1 VILSEQQ
8 RRHSLDWLLTAA
20 ASAIALGLAL
30 LPLETAALALFAV
43 TAAAAAAVTPTAA
56 LVVMLIAAPL
66 RALMLTETPG
76 LLPLDIGQIGL
87 AAAAAAWLA
96 ASVVRGRSLRL
107 VWSPVY
113 IPLIAFIAVAGL
125 TAFSAR
131 SLSAWLSEWLKW
143 VQMGAIITICLSLA
157 HEWRML
163 VFGLVTAGLANA
175 IIGVLQYFGASG
187 ALHLLIDDRHFRA
200 FGTFGQPNPF
210 GGFMGLI
217 APIALL
223 TAVGYAV
230 RLWRQ
235 RRLHNLPP
243 MLFYGAAGAVMT
255 AALYMS
261 FSRGA
266 WLAFIISA
274 GAAAFALPRRTAY
287 GFAAAAAGLL
297 LIGGLW
303 IGGGLPSSMV
313 ERISS
318 ITQETLSAVDVRG
331 VDVTPENYANIERLA
346 HWQAAI
352 SMAAASPWLGVGFG
366 NYEAAY
372 PEFRLIYWHFPLG
385 HAHNY
390 YLNVLAEAGIIGLSA
405 YLGLWFGI
413 ALIIWRTRCHPDP
426 LARCVGVGLLAS
438 WVYLA
443 VHSLTDKLYVNNMFL
458 HLGAVIGIAAVLYR
472 QTWNGLTWHARLA

>member
-1 VILSEQQ
+1 
-8 RRHSLDWLLTAA
+8 LDWLLIAA
-20 ASAIALGLAL
+20 AGVISVNLAL
-30 LPLETAALALFAV
+30 LPLETAALALFLV
-43 TAAAAAAVTPTAA
+43 TATAAAAVTPTAA
-56 LVVMLIAAPL
+56 LVIMLIVAPL
-66 RALMLTETPG
+66 RTLMLTETPG
-76 LLPLDIGQIGL
+76 LLPLDIGQISL

-96 ASVVRGRSLRL
+96 ASIVRGRSLRL

-113 IPLIAFIAVAGL
+113 IPLIAFIAVTGL

-143 VQMGAIITICLSLA
+143 VQVGLIITICLSLA
-157 HEWRML
+157 HEWQML
-163 VFGLVTAGLANA
+163 VFGLVAAGLANA
-175 IIGVLQYFGASG
+175 IIGVLQYFGVSG

-223 TAVGYAV
+223 AALGYAI
-230 RLWRQ
+230 RFWRQ
-235 RRLHNLPP
+235 RRPHNLLP
-243 MLFYGAAGAVMT
+243 MLFYGAAGAVM
-255 AALYMS
+255 AVALYMS

-274 GAAAFALPRRTAY
+274 GAAAFALPRRTAH
-287 GFAAAAAGLL
+287 GLAIAAAGLFL
-297 LIGGLW
+297 VSGLW
-303 IGGGLPSSMV
+303 LSGRLPSSIV

-318 ITQETLSAVDVRG
+318 ITQETLSITDVRG

-346 HWQAAI
+346 HWQAAVN
-352 SMAAASPWLGVGFG
+352 MATASPWLGVGFG

-390 YLNVLAEAGIIGLSA
+390 YLNVLAEAGMIGLFT
-405 YLGLWFGI
+405 YLALWVGI
-413 ALIIWRTRCHPDP
+413 ALIIWQTRRHPDP
-426 LARCVGVGLLAS
+426 LARCIAVGLLGS
-438 WVYLA
+438 WIYLA
-443 VHSLTDKLYVNNMFL
+443 VHSLTDNLYVNNLFL
-458 HLGAVIGIAAVLYR
+458 HLGTVIGIAAILYR
-472 QTWNGLTWHARLA
+472 QTRNGLRWLARHA